1 MDSASQSSIL
11 EKNKQIVRDFAEDVF
26 NRQDLAAIDKYMTGS
41 CVGISTKDCGPSARP
56 LRTSSSIV
64 SSSIYAGGHRQLY
77 HMARYSCARPQMISL
92 KPWSSWE
99 KLATELG
106 NWVALR
112 SFTAAESAG
121 VHAHPGASVFM
132 NSVVL
137 DWLYPSRSTL
147 RRRMLCTTD
156 FAIGTK
162 RVKRKEHPE
171 LPFVSHP

>member
-1 MDSASQSSIL
+1 VDSASQSTIL
-11 EKNKQIVRDFAEDVF
+11 EKNKQIIRDFAEDVF
-26 NRQDLAAIDKYMTGS
+26 NRHNLAAIDKYMTGG
-41 CVGISTKDCGPSARP
+41 CVGISTKDYGPSACP
-56 LRTSSSIV
+56 LRTNSSIV

-77 HMARYSCARPQMISL
+77 HMARYSCAGPQMISL
-92 KPWSSWE
+92 QPWSSWE

-106 NWVALR
+106 NWVTLR

-137 DWLYPSRSTL
+137 DWLYPSRSTS
-147 RRRMLCTTD
+147 RRRMLCTMD

-162 RVKRKEHPE
+162 
-171 LPFVSHP
+171 